1 MKSKIMVLFCFVLF
15 VFSLNALGAVETSS
29 YDVIGGATEG
39 NSKAGIQQAAVHC
52 ELKIDFPIFE
62 DVPALNVIVSKTV
75 KDQVTAFWNNY
86 YSVSP
91 DDMAK
96 SSTPQNFELIIG
108 YDDIVRDGNYISF
121 VLSVYEYMGGA
132 HGLTSLVPIN
142 YDIKTKKLVSLADVV
157 RPASKNWLVKLS
169 NEARKQL
176 MEKVKKGDLS
186 SDESMIK
193 EGTEPKL
200 ENFKIFKIENG
211 KIKIIF
217 EQYQVAPYSEGLPE
231 IIISIDFFK

>member
-1 MKSKIMVLFCFVLF
+1 MKSKIMAMFCLILF
-15 VFSLNALGAVETSS
+15 VFSLNALGAVDSS
-29 YDVIGGATEG
+29 YDAVGGATES
-39 NSKAGIQQAAVHC
+39 NSMAAVEKAAVHC

-62 DVPALNVIVSKTV
+62 DVPALNAIVSKTV
-75 KDQVTAFWNNY
+75 KSQITSFWNDY

-96 SSTPQNFELIIG
+96 SPTARNFELVIG
-108 YDDIVRDGNYISF
+108 YDDIIRDGNYISF

-132 HGLTSLVPIN
+132 HGLTQLVPVN
-142 YDIKTKKLVSLADVV
+142 YDIKTKKLVSLADVA
-157 RPASKNWLVKLS
+157 RSNSKNWLVKLS

-176 MEKVKKGDLS
+176 MEKVKKGELS
-186 SDESMIK
+186 SDEGMIK

-200 ENFKIFKIENG
+200 ENFKIFKIEKG

-231 IIISIDFFK
+231 ITIPIDFFR

>member
-1 MKSKIMVLFCFVLF
+1 MAMFCLILF
-15 VFSLNALGAVETSS
+15 VFSLNAVGAAETYY
-29 YDVIGGATEG
+29 YDAVGGATES
-39 NSKAGIQQAAVHC
+39 NSMAAVEKEAVHC

-62 DVPALNVIVSKTV
+62 DVPALNAIVSKTV
-75 KDQVTAFWNNY
+75 KSQITSFWNDY

-96 SSTPQNFELIIG
+96 SPTARNFELVIG
-108 YDDIVRDGNYISF
+108 YDDIIRDGNYISF

-132 HGLTSLVPIN
+132 HGLTQLVPVN
-142 YDIKTKKLVSLADVV
+142 YDIKTKKLVSLADVA
-157 RPASKNWLVKLS
+157 RSNSKNWLVKLS

-176 MEKVKKGDLS
+176 MEKVKKGELS
-186 SDESMIK
+186 SDEGMIK

-200 ENFKIFKIENG
+200 ENFKIFKIEKG

-231 IIISIDFFK
+231 ITIPIDFFR